1 MVGMDGGHPCQPFC
15 SVSHRLGVSEEV
27 QWGRRNGEGSSS
39 NLRWGESERGTASA
53 ANPFSGSPMKRAKRK
68 SFLRTVA
75 VALGNGGQREAVP
88 ALACA
93 LDDPEPL
100 IRGHAAR
107 ALGQILAR
115 VGIPGEGGF
124 EVAEALLFRLNGEED
139 PWVSEEISAAL
150 GS

>member
-1 MVGMDGGHPCQPFC
+1 MVKGVVQISGGE
-15 SVSHRLGVSEEV
+15 S
-27 QWGRRNGEGSSS
+27 RNGAPPPPLTLSI
-39 NLRWGESERGTASA
+39 
-53 ANPFSGSPMKRAKRK
+53 PFSGSPIKRAKRK
-68 SFLRTVA
+68 GFLRNVA

-115 VGIPGEGGF
+115 VGIPGDGGF
-124 EVAEALLFRLNGEED
+124 EVAEELLFRLNGEED

>member
-15 SVSHRLGVSEEV
+15 SVSHRHGVSEEV
-27 QWGRRNGEGSSS
+27 QWGRRKGEGSSS

-53 ANPFSGSPMKRAKRK
+53 ANPLYPF
-68 SFLRTVA
+68 
-75 VALGNGGQREAVP
+75 QREP
-88 ALACA
+88 YQEGETERLSQDRGC
-93 LDDPEPL
+93 L